1 MNYKIQLI
9 SFLVSFLFG
18 IFFFYTNMLNKKI
31 INKQKIYYKYII
43 TFLYIINITLIYII
57 LIYKINK
64 GIFHIYFLIMVLL
77 GYIISLNQ
85 LKNVKKCVKWMKSHI
100 KVRKKML

>member
-31 INKQKIYYKYII
+31 INRQKIHYKYII

-85 LKNVKKCVKWMKSHI
+85 LKNVKKIIIYFKNKI
-100 KVRKKML
+100 YK